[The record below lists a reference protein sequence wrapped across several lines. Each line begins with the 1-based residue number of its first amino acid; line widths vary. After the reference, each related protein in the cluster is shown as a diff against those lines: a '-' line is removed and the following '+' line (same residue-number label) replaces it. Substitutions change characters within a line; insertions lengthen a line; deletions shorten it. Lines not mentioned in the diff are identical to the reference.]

1 MQLFVKTLTGRTLT
15 VDTQPTNTIADL
27 KRSILRNH
35 GIPPDEQ
42 RLIHAGKQLEDG
54 FTLRSCNIQHEA
66 TLHMVLRLRGMISNF
81 LRKLNPELLQEWK
94 DYLLGNRKDLPRI
107 TECLEIIAKKKGAS
121 AIKSFFATTVKIDA
135 IAPVLIDFMDK
146 CYEQNK
152 RSDLKILFTDAEAFL
167 ETGLSMELYTHLAKL
182 HSSTGRVRLA
192 LRRNAAA
199 EGCIAFHCDG
209 SYATRTVQ
217 VCLNSD
223 EDYEGGRLIFYAQGK
238 CHVPERTAG
247 YASIHDRDILHA
259 VSRVTSGV
267 RYSLFVVDKEN
278 SLGDNVVRLKKEDVK
293 DILATPTPTEYNL
306 KTLEGHTRG
315 IYSVAI
321 DGDRIVSGSAN
332 GSVNMWSPVTLADAA
347 DVEDVTDACLAEQ
360 EAENKRSAIDLTDAE
375 SAKRPAE
382 RPAKPSAE
390 RPAERPAKRRRT
402 EGAGSGSA
410 SSKAVEWWQPNAVLA
425 KLEKGEEIV
434 VQHVYSKTFYG
445 NKFKPLGRIR
455 SPTICDGDHP
465 LVSIALLHAWKRYT
479 KSRWN
484 EQTLKKLAS
493 YASKRASMYELNKL
507 RRIFE
512 HTEHTEGNDLRE
524 ALLLLKHIVERER
537 LSSFM
542 MPYRMRTAF
551 QNKDLKHTLKSFN
564 LKVGGNRAELV
575 ERLFDRLYK

>member
-1 MQLFVKTLTGRTLT
+1 MIFDRETNKCFRDAFEAMPLPKRDTIIIIHKIYTMQLFVKTLTGRTLT
-15 VDTQPTNTIADL
+15 VDTQPTNSIADL
-27 KRSILRNH
+27 KRSIHRDH

-107 TECLEIIAKKKGAS
+107 TECLETIAKKKGAS
-121 AIKSFFATTVKIDA
+121 TMKSFFATTVKIDA
-135 IAPVLIDFMDK
+135 TAPVLIDFMDK
-146 CYEQNK
+146 CYEKNK
-152 RSDLKILFTDAEAFL
+152 RPDLKILFTDAEAFL
-167 ETGLSMELYTHLAKL
+167 ELGLGMELYTHLAKL

-192 LRRNAAA
+192 LRRSAAT

-209 SYATRTVQ
+209 GYATRTVQ

-223 EDYEGGRLIFYAQGK
+223 TDYEGGRLIFYAQGK
-238 CHVPERTAG
+238 CHVPERKAG
-247 YASIHDRDILHA
+247 YTSIHDRDILHA

-278 SLGDNVVRLKKEDVK
+278 SLGDNVVRLKKEGVK
-293 DILATPTPTEYNL
+293 AIVAT
-306 KTLEGHTRG
+306 
-315 IYSVAI
+315 S
-321 DGDRIVSGSAN
+321 DD
-332 GSVNMWSPVTLADAA
+332 ADDA
-347 DVEDVTDACLAEQ
+347 VEDVTDACLAEQ

-375 SAKRPAE
+375 SAKRPVE
-382 RPAKPSAE
+382 P
-390 RPAERPAKRRRT
+390 PAKRQRT
-402 EGAGSGSA
+402 EESAGSAGSGSA
-410 SSKAVEWWQPNAVLA
+410 SSNAVEWWQPEAVLA

-434 VQHVYSKTFYG
+434 AQHVYSKTFYG
-445 NKFKPLGRIR
+445 NKFKPSGRIR

-493 YASKRASMYELNKL
+493 YASKRASMYELSKL

-512 HTEHTEGNDLRE
+512 HTEHTEGNDVRE

-551 QNKDLKHTLKSFN
+551 QNKDLKHILKSFK
-564 LKVGGNRAELV
+564 LKVGGNRGELV